1 MEGPLAWQFLGF
13 RSSPTEL
20 EAMEA
25 GRLEKVSLDE
35 TPGQRASVGLH
46 GKQQQPPGWVPD
58 AGSA

>member
-1 MEGPLAWQFLGF
+1 MAVFGF
-13 RSSPTEL
+13 QSGPTEL
-20 EAMEA
+20 GAMDA

-46 GKQQQPPGWVPD
+46 GRQQQPPGWVPD